1 MIKQWLPLPDHD
13 SIFFFITADLIK
25 QWLPLPDK
33 DITVFIIAD
42 MIKNSGSL
50 YLIMIVLFLL
60 QMT

>member
-13 SIFFFITADLIK
+13 SIVFITADLIK

-33 DITVFIIAD
+33 DITVFITAD